1 MTDEIDQLTNQI
13 DRLLS
18 EIKSAVLATTYSD
31 SSPLASYTPFA
42 LSEQQAGIWILVS
55 DLAGHAVNLAAQQQ
69 CSTLILRD
77 EQDSPQMYI
86 RERLQ
91 YEMIAT
97 EIHRK
102 ESLWSNGTNAL
113 RTRHGALIDTLTTLS
128 DFRLFLLTPN
138 SGRYIVGFGQAYEL
152 KAQSL
157 NAVDHHLQG
166 PTGLQK

>member
-1 MTDEIDQLTNQI
+1 MTDEIDQLTHQI
-13 DRLLS
+13 DSLLS
-18 EIKSAVLATTYSD
+18 EMKSAVLATTDSD
-31 SSPLASYTPFA
+31 GSPLASYTPFA
-42 LSEQQAGIWILVS
+42 ISEQQAGLWILVS
-55 DLAGHAVNLAAQQQ
+55 DLAGHAVNLVAQQQ

-77 EQDSPQMYI
+77 EQDSTQMYL

-102 ESLWSNGTNAL
+102 ESLWPNGINAL
-113 RTRHGALIDTLTTLS
+113 RTRHGALIDTLTT
-128 DFRLFLLTPN
+128 FQIFVCFCWPV

-166 PTGLQK
+166 PTGPQK

>member
-1 MTDEIDQLTNQI
+1 MTDEIDQLTKRI

-31 SSPLASYTPFA
+31 GSPLASYTPFA
-42 LSEQQAGIWILVS
+42 ISEQQVGIWILVS

-77 EQDSPQMYI
+77 EQDSPQMYL

-102 ESLWSNGTNAL
+102 ESLWSNGTSAL
-113 RTRHGALIDTLTTLS
+113 STRHGALIDTLTTLS

-157 NAVDHHLQG
+157 NVVDHHLQG
-166 PTGLQK
+166 PTDPQK